1 MELDQLQNQISAAID
16 AAAAE
21 IISVSH
27 QIHAHP
33 ELGREE
39 VFASGLLADT
49 IAGHGFEVERGV
61 AGIPTAFRA
70 RKGGGSGPRVAF
82 LAEYDALPEVGHGC
96 GHNVIA
102 SSALAAAIGLGD
114 VIESL
119 AGEVLLIGTPAE
131 ESFGAKV
138 EMTDKG
144 VFDEVDAAM
153 MIHPYHEN
161 FSDVET
167 LAIDGYRV
175 EFFGVAAHAAAA
187 PWDGRNALDGLILL
201 FNNLNALR
209 QHIRPDARIHGI
221 IKSGGAAPN
230 IIPEYAD
237 GRFYVRA
244 SKRQYLGEV
253 TEKFK
258 ACAEAAAIATGTRV
272 QVSGYETNFDDI
284 QGNLTLAQRMTR
296 YLVGALGSR
305 PFKSTPSTLGSTDM
319 GNVSHRIPAIHLMVD
334 ITEGREIS
342 THTHEFCQAAATP
355 YADQAILRS
364 GKGLALTGYD
374 FLTNPT
380 LRKAA
385 REEFAKDLG
394 YPPAGTG
401 L

>member
-1 MELDQLQNQISAAID
+1 MELDQQQNKILAAID

-27 QIHAHP
+27 QIHDHP

-39 VFASGLLADT
+39 FFASKLLADT
-49 IAGHGFEVERGV
+49 IEAHGFKVERGV

-70 RKGGGSGPRVAF
+70 RKGSPEGPRVAF
-82 LAEYDALPEVGHGC
+82 LAEYDALPEIGHGC

-102 SSALAAAIGLGD
+102 SSALAAAIGLGS
-114 VIESL
+114 VIDSL
-119 AGEVLLIGTPAE
+119 SGEVLLIGTPAE
-131 ESFGAKV
+131 ETFGAKV
-138 EMTDKG
+138 EMTEKG

-153 MIHPYHEN
+153 MVHPYHDN
-161 FSDVET
+161 FTAAET

-175 EFFGVAAHAAAA
+175 EFFGVASHAASA
-187 PWDGRNALDGLILL
+187 PWEGKNALDGLILL

-244 SKRQYLGEV
+244 GKRAYLSELV
-253 TEKFK
+253 EKFK

-272 QVSGYETNFDDI
+272 EVSSYETNFDDI
-284 QGNLTLAQRMTR
+284 QSNLTLAQRMAH
-296 YLVGALGSR
+296 YMAGALGSR
-305 PFKSTPSTLGSTDM
+305 PFKLTPTTLGSTDM
-319 GNVSHRIPAIHLMVD
+319 GNVSHRVPGIHPMVE
-334 ITEGREIS
+334 ITDGKNIS
-342 THTHEFCQAAATP
+342 THTHEFCLAAATP

-364 GKGLALTGYD
+364 GKGLALTGCD
-374 FLTNPT
+374 FLSNPAF
-380 LRKAA
+380 RKAV
-385 REEFAKDLG
+385 REEFVQELG
-394 YPPAGTG
+394 HPPAGTQR
-401 L
+401 